1 MHLDHE
7 QLAKYCP
14 LNEWTSL
21 TSRASL
27 DLGSCIRFPE
37 CTVSHTKEVIW
48 DHTNVHHLDPL
59 SIHMYTQ
66 CLLYDMYTFSIH
78 TIIYTLSWGVSS
90 AQNSHRI
97 ISSVGHPI
105 AAAVLSPATALRS
118 CGPDTDLWAK
128 NPKQTNETYMNLCDK
143 HLFLKYHFSD
153 SIVDLIYTDIV

>member
-1 MHLDHE
+1 MKWLVGIEGILSKSSIIPFMHLDHE

-90 AQNSHRI
+90 TQNSHRI
-97 ISSVGHPI
+97 ISSGGTPHCCRCPKSCDSTT
-105 AAAVLSPATALRS
+105 VLWPRYGSMGKKPEANEW
-118 CGPDTDLWAK
+118 DLYEFMW
-128 NPKQTNETYMNLCDK
+128 
-143 HLFLKYHFSD
+143 
-153 SIVDLIYTDIV
+153 